1 MEQASSRP
9 AYHADDRWYPASATA
24 LRRAVQSYIEQ
35 AAAQELGGEV
45 VGLVCPHAGYFFS
58 GHVAGAAYRQVSGG
72 TYDTVVLIGPDHTGV
87 ALGEL
92 ALPDYAAWHTPLGDV
107 AVDGELAAALEQ
119 RVRLRRLRR
128 EREHSLE
135 VQLPFLQV
143 ALADFK
149 LLPLMMGDQ
158 TPATCRQVGQCVAEL
173 VRDRKV
179 LLVASTDLSH
189 FQPDHL
195 ARQTDAHTL
204 SYALDFDPQGL
215 AEALERGEAQACG
228 GGPVAAVM
236 FAARQLGAARVHQ
249 VKYAT
254 SADVWDDRSRVV
266 GYAALAL
273 TKPRDGQIR

>member
-1 MEQASSRP
+1 
-9 AYHADDRWYPASATA
+9 
-24 LRRAVQSYIEQ
+24 
-35 AAAQELGGEV
+35 
-45 VGLVCPHAGYFFS
+45 
-58 GHVAGAAYRQVSGG
+58 
-72 TYDTVVLIGPDHTGV
+72 
-87 ALGEL
+87 
-92 ALPDYAAWHTPLGDV
+92 LGDV
-107 AVDGELAAALEQ
+107 AIDAELAAALE
-119 RVRLRRLRR
+119 RRTGLRRLRR

-149 LLPLMMGDQ
+149 LLPLMMGSQ
-158 TPATCRQVGQCVAEL
+158 VPAVCRELGRGVADL

-189 FQPDHL
+189 FQPDEL

-204 SYALDFDPQGL
+204 SYVLDFDPQGL

-236 FAARQLGAARVHQ
+236 FAARQLGATRAHQ
-249 VKYAT
+249 IKYAT

-266 GYAALAL
+266 GYAALVL
-273 TKPRDGQIR
+273 TKPRDDQIR